1 MNSCFLELVL
11 EVLNGSKILHLVQER
26 GFLVVIN
33 ILGEKFPDDV
43 PIDKENLP
51 DIAIET
57 VDSANNEDQGELENT
72 TDVNLYARS
81 GK

>member
-11 EVLNGSKILHLVQER
+11 EVLNGSKILHLVQES

-33 ILGEKFPDDV
+33 ILGEKFPDEV
-43 PIDKENLP
+43 SIDKENLP

-57 VDSANNEDQGELENT
+57 VDSTNKEDQGELENT